1 MYGAFPDNNDSEK
14 AQKAVKSKFD
24 QLKTMVGLQAEP
36 QEPDFFEELGDMF
49 SLSKKERLYGFL
61 ICISIGIFL
70 SLLASL
76 FYLNPVIFASCY
88 TLGNVIAIA
97 STGFLVGF
105 YNQMANMFTP
115 HRLVASCIYIFM
127 MGLTLYC
134 AFGLKNGL
142 LCLVCVFLQSLALT
156 WYCLSYIP
164 YARKLIK
171 KCLGA
176 VIGEDLDF

>member
-49 SLSKKERLYGFL
+49 SLSKKE
-61 ICISIGIFL
+61 
-70 SLLASL
+70 ASL

-134 AFGLKNGL
+134 AFG
-142 LCLVCVFLQSLALT
+142 
-156 WYCLSYIP
+156 
-164 YARKLIK
+164 
-171 KCLGA
+171 
-176 VIGEDLDF
+176 